1 MIKRTF
7 SALFERIKNDVT
19 FRTKLF
25 LCLSF
30 IFNIAYSIFLFI
42 VGRIYDSKW
51 FLVISVYYGLLSL
64 SRIFVFLQISPKK
77 RLVSKIKT
85 MRVCGYFLLFINL
98 VFSAMTFILIYGNQ
112 SAQYHEITVITLATY
127 TFTSLTIAIINCVKY
142 LRKNDHLH
150 SCAKLISL
158 ISASVSIVTL
168 TNTMLF
174 TFGENEILLRSIILP
189 LLSGFV
195 AVFIIACAFLM
206 IRKANLD
213 LRILKNGKERK

>member
-1 MIKRTF
+1 MNRDLSAFVEKIKTDAPF
-7 SALFERIKNDVT
+7 RI
-19 FRTKLF
+19 KLF

-30 IFNIAYSIFLFI
+30 LFNIAYSIFLFI
-42 VGRIYDSKW
+42 VARIYSSKW
-51 FLVISVYYGLLSL
+51 FFVISVYYGLLSL
-64 SRIFVFLQISPKK
+64 SRLFVFRQSSPKK
-77 RLVSKIKT
+77 TLVSKIKT

-98 VFSAMTFILIYGNQ
+98 VFSTMTFILIYGRQ
-112 SAQYHEITVITLATY
+112 HAQYHEITVITLATY
-127 TFTSLTIAIINCVKY
+127 TFTSLTVAIINSVKY

-189 LLSGFV
+189 LLSGAV
-195 AVFIIACAFLM
+195 AIFIIICAILM
-206 IRKANLD
+206 IRKANSD
-213 LRILKNGKERK
+213 LRILDNGKERK

>member
-1 MIKRTF
+1 MLA
-7 SALFERIKNDVT
+7 ALFERMKTDAP
-19 FRTKLF
+19 FRIKLF

-30 IFNIAYSIFLFI
+30 IFNIAYSVFLFI
-42 VGRIYDSKW
+42 VGRIYASEW
-51 FLVISVYYGLLSL
+51 FLAISVYYGLLSL
-64 SRIFVFLQISPKK
+64 SRIFVFLQISTKK

-98 VFSAMTFILIYGNQ
+98 VFSVMTFILIYGNQ

-127 TFTSLTIAIINCVKY
+127 TFTSLTVAIINSVKY

-174 TFGENEILLRSIILP
+174 TFGQDEILLRSIVLP

-195 AVFIIACAFLM
+195 AIFIILCAIFM

-213 LRILKNGKERK
+213 LRTLKNGEEGK